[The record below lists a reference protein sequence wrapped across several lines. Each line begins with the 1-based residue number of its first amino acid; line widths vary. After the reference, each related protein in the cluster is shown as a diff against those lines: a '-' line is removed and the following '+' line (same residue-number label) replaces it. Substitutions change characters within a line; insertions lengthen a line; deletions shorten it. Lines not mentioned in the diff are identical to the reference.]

1 MSSVEGSFDP
11 PPFPAS
17 TGVHPVTGTR
27 VRVYTAANISWAA
40 LPMTTSAQKKNFM
53 HSKTVKC
60 KPTNYRTQNNR
71 CARDTQTKKIYGSQ
85 KELRLQKLHIVQAS
99 IQDPNMNLTQ

>member
-1 MSSVEGSFDP
+1 MLRG
-11 PPFPAS
+11 AS
-17 TGVHPVTGTR
+17 T
-27 VRVYTAANISWAA
+27 
-40 LPMTTSAQKKNFM
+40 LPHSQQAQGFTQSQEPEQEFTLLPLLTMSAQKKNFM

-60 KPTNYRTQNNR
+60 TPTNYRTQNNR
-71 CARDTQTKKIYGSQ
+71 RARDTQPKKIYGSQ